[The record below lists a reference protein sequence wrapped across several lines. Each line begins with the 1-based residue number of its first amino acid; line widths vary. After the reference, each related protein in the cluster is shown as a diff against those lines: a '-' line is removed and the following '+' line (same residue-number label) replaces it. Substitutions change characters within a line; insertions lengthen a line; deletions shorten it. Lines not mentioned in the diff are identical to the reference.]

1 MRPDTHRPS
10 DLATIVHRRSLGVAR
25 DIRGRVERAV
35 PGRADASL
43 HIESDRPAVPPS
55 ASAGPAGRPHGAHPI
70 SLIDQLSP
78 AKHIRRGAV
87 TASIAA
93 TRRRLDAVGGRTVG
107 RERVIPLT
115 VAGLVLVASI
125 VSVVP
130 ATGTPGSP
138 AASTGPRLVVGGGVL
153 GVGGERFD
161 GGLAPD
167 GAATTGDA
175 GVHVPDAGDMQDQ
188 EVPAGPYLAD
198 GTLLKPVAVDT
209 TVADAADRLQT
220 YRVRSGDTLTGIA
233 NKFGIS
239 MMTIWWANDLTAKD
253 ELHIGQQL
261 VIPPVDGLVVEVK
274 AGDTL
279 DAIVS
284 RTGSD
289 KARIIEFNGLVDE
302 TVVIGQTLVVPG
314 ALGAGIATPTPKPT
328 PKAVSKPRSS
338 SSGSSSSGSSVR
350 APSSY
355 SGGKLTFP
363 VPGHRVSQYFHY
375 GHYAIDIA
383 GKKGDRV
390 YAAAAGKVIYAGW
403 KNNGGGNVVWIAH
416 GSGLYTTYNHMS
428 AVLVHTGQT
437 VGRGQVVGR
446 IGATGWAT
454 GPHLHF
460 EVWKGGAPLW
470 PDRRVNPMKY
480 F

>member
-1 MRPDTHRPS
+1 MFDHVKELAAEHAELELAIADPS
-10 DLATIVHRRSLGVAR
+10 VHSDPARARKLNRRYAELTPIV
-25 DIRGRVERAV
+25 RAF
-35 PGRADASL
+35 
-43 HIESDRPAVPPS
+43 E
-55 ASAGPAGRPHGAHPI
+55 
-70 SLIDQLSP
+70 QW
-78 AKHIRRGAV
+78 
-87 TASIAA
+87 
-93 TRRRLDAVGGRTVG
+93 RRLGDDLTTA
-107 RERVIPLT
+107 RELASEDPSFRDEV
-115 VAGLVLVASI
+115 VVL
-125 VSVVP
+125 
-130 ATGTPGSP
+130 
-138 AASTGPRLVVGGGVL
+138 
-153 GVGGERFD
+153 
-161 GGLAPD
+161 
-167 GAATTGDA
+167 
-175 GVHVPDAGDMQDQ
+175 
-188 EVPAGPYLAD
+188 
-198 GTLLKPVAVDT
+198 
-209 TVADAADRLQT
+209 AADREAVEDRL
-220 YRVRSGDTLTGIA
+220 R
-233 NKFGIS
+233 
-239 MMTIWWANDLTAKD
+239 
-253 ELHIGQQL
+253 ELL
-261 VIPPVDGLVVEVK
+261 VPRDPDDDRDVIVEVK

>member
-1 MRPDTHRPS
+1 
-10 DLATIVHRRSLGVAR
+10 
-25 DIRGRVERAV
+25 
-35 PGRADASL
+35 
-43 HIESDRPAVPPS
+43 
-55 ASAGPAGRPHGAHPI
+55 
-70 SLIDQLSP
+70 
-78 AKHIRRGAV
+78 
-87 TASIAA
+87 
-93 TRRRLDAVGGRTVG
+93 
-107 RERVIPLT
+107 
-115 VAGLVLVASI
+115 
-125 VSVVP
+125 
-130 ATGTPGSP
+130 
-138 AASTGPRLVVGGGVL
+138 
-153 GVGGERFD
+153 
-161 GGLAPD
+161 
-167 GAATTGDA
+167 
-175 GVHVPDAGDMQDQ
+175 MQDQ